1 MKNNTRLSVLKKTW
15 EILNLKNLNIEYS
28 EFKKTLHLNSNSI
41 VKKIL
46 IISLIIFNLNYLVY
60 AYLLLENKS
69 LYEHFP
75 CQNPLGSN
83 QILFYSILIF
93 FLSLLTYIIWLIY
106 KSLYVKLIQKLEQN
120 FNVLNN

>member
-1 MKNNTRLSVLKKTW
+1 MFLKKTW

-28 EFKKTLHLNSNSI
+28 EFKKTLHLNLNLNSI

-75 CQNPLGSN
+75 CQNHLGSN
-83 QILFYSILIF
+83 QFLFYSILIF